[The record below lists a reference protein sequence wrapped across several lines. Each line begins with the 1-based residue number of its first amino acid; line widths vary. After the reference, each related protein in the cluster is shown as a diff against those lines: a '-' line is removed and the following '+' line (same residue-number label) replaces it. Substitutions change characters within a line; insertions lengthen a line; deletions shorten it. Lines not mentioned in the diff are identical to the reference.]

1 MVAAK
6 SRRMRKNM
14 LKIEAAKSLRKIAG
28 TTTTRMRR
36 RMMGVMQTE
45 IIMVC
50 ICIRKTNE
58 FSLLSHPDYV

>member
-1 MVAAK
+1 
-6 SRRMRKNM
+6 
-14 LKIEAAKSLRKIAG
+14 
-28 TTTTRMRR
+28 
-36 RMMGVMQTE
+36 MGVMQTE